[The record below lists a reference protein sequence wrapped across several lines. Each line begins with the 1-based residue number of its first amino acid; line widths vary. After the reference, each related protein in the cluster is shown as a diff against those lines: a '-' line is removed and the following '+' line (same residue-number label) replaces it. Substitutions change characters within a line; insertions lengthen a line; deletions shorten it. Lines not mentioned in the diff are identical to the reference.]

1 MSNHLAIATVSATL
15 SQLLQGSVGVDLPG
29 AAVRLGKPTAIG
41 SQPTTPEISL
51 FLYQVVPNAA
61 YRNTDLPG
69 RDGDGR
75 IIQRP
80 RAAIDLHYLLSFSG
94 DENRLEPQRL
104 LGGVTRTLHARP
116 VLCRQMIRDTIANPA
131 FSFLA
136 ASNLADDVELVK
148 MTPLPLTLEELSKL
162 WAVFF
167 QTPYMLSVAYQGT
180 VVLIES
186 EDTSQPGLPV
196 REPNVYPV
204 PFKFPV
210 IDEVISQEGR
220 GRKVMADSALVINGK
235 QLRGDVT
242 LVVLGGIERVPASV
256 SDTKI
261 ALPVPADLRA
271 GVHGL
276 QVMHQVMIGTPPT
289 PHRGV
294 QSNVAA
300 LVLCPRIISTTAT
313 NADVTLQVRP
323 EVGAKQRVSLFLN
336 ERTAQSPKSYTFE
349 AAARSSDATTLQIP
363 ISGVKARAEYFVR
376 LQVDGAESPLD
387 MDAGSPAFGP
397 LVVVP

>member
-15 SQLLQGSVGVDLPG
+15 SQLLQSSVGVDVPG
-29 AAVRLGKPTAIG
+29 ATVRLGKPAPVA
-41 SQPTTPEISL
+41 SQPTTPEIGL

-80 RAAIDLHYLLSFSG
+80 RAAIDLHYLLSFTG

-104 LGGVTRTLHARP
+104 LGGAIRTLHARP
-116 VLCRQMIRDTIANPA
+116 VLCRQTIRDTIANPA

-136 ASNLADDVELVK
+136 ASDLADDVELVK
-148 MTPLPLTLEELSKL
+148 MTPLALTLEELSKL

-167 QTPYMLSVAYQGT
+167 QSPYVLSAAYQGT

-186 EDTSQPGLPV
+186 EDTPQPGLPV
-196 REPNVYPV
+196 LQRNVYSI
-204 PFKFPV
+204 PFRFPMV
-210 IDEVISQEGR
+210 DEVVAQRGR
-220 GRKVMADSALVINGK
+220 GLKILADDMLVVTGK

-242 LVVLGGIERVPASV
+242 LVVVDGVERVPSSV
-256 SDTKI
+256 SDVTI
-261 ALPVPADLRA
+261 TLPVPPDLRA

-276 QVMHQVMIGTPPT
+276 QVMQQIMIGTPPSA
-289 PHRGV
+289 HRGV

-300 LVLCPRIISTTAT
+300 LVLCPRITSTTAT
-313 NADVTLQVRP
+313 NANVTLEVMP
-323 EVGAKQRVSLFLN
+323 EVGAGQRISLLLN
-336 ERTAQSPKSYTFE
+336 ERTGVTPNAYTFFVP
-349 AAARSSDATTLQIP
+349 ARSSDTATVEIP
-363 ISGVKARAEYFVR
+363 ISGVKAGEYFVR
-376 LQVDGAESPLD
+376 VQVDGAESPLE

-397 LVVVP
+397 LVVIP